1 MRRISSAIVILL
13 VFFSFQYG
21 KVMTYLYCKWQ
32 AEKVQQLKDCGCEQ
46 HLTGLFADG
55 PSESAPATLK
65 EFAFEYSEKHE
76 VLNLQIPVEP
86 VVCKTGELNNAY
98 QFLFTPG
105 LLRPPIS

>member
-1 MRRISSAIVILL
+1 MRRITSAIVILL

-46 HLTGLFADG
+46 HLTGIFADG
-55 PSESAPATLK
+55 PAESAPATLR
-65 EFAFEYSEKHE
+65 EFAFEYSDRQET
-76 VLNLQIPVEP
+76 LNFQLPVEP
-86 VVCKTGELNNAY
+86 VICKSGELNSDY
-98 QFLFTPG
+98 HFLYIHG